1 MSPLHDHSMSRNGEG
16 PDRMVGPFEVL
27 RSNVVAA
34 QRVWRFPVTMP

>member
-1 MSPLHDHSMSRNGEG
+1 MSRNVGRNGEG

-27 RSNVVAA
+27 WTNVVAA